1 MNDQHFE
8 IELKIKWIK
17 LGSYL
22 YQYYQMIK
30 EVLQFLHFRLVL
42 TGSKLFYERF
52 NKTELKVYII
62 NIIQIIQK
70 EFYLIISFLNVI
82 NII

>member
-1 MNDQHFE
+1 
-8 IELKIKWIK
+8 
-17 LGSYL
+17 
-22 YQYYQMIK
+22 MIK

-42 TGSKLFYERF
+42 PGSKLFYERF
-52 NKTELKVYII
+52 NKTELKVYEI